1 MINKKEIILNSMSS
15 LSAGV
20 EETSASTEEITSYT
34 QQQLNITNTLNALSQ
49 EIVDYSNNL
58 AEKLN
63 QFKHE

>member
-1 MINKKEIILNSMSS
+1 MSS